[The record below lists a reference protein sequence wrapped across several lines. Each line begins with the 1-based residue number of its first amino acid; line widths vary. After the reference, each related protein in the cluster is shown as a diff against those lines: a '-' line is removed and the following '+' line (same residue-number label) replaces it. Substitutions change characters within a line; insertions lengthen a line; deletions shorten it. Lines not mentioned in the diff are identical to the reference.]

1 MRTWT
6 SKWAPSLE
14 ISGGEDFA
22 TSKVGG
28 QGKSL
33 LPAKMVHR
41 WAKRAES
48 LVVCATK
55 LGEHGRVYRGG
66 FLQELLVRWGP
77 EKVLN
82 WNIEESGNFEQNDCA
97 GVLFAACDQFG

>member
-1 MRTWT
+1 MATIKSPNIT
-6 SKWAPSLE
+6 VTKMASAGLNADADIGKAPSLQ
-14 ISGGEDFA
+14 ISGGENFA

-33 LPAKMVHR
+33 LAAKTVHR

-55 LGEHGRVYRGG
+55 FGEHGRVDCGG
-66 FLQELLVRWGP
+66 FL
-77 EKVLN
+77 
-82 WNIEESGNFEQNDCA
+82 
-97 GVLFAACDQFG
+97 